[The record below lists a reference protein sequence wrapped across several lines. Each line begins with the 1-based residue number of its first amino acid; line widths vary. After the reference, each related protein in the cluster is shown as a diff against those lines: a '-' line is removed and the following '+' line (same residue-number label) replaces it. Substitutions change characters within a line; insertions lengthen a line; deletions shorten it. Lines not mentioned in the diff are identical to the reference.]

1 MRSQQS
7 LSEGSWVNGSIITL
21 WPRVSEQAKKML
33 CPWMVQGRCSE
44 VVAPSVAQNEHDYI
58 YISFH
63 KEPMSKIHNSGDIG
77 HISQCVSDQDLAGH
91 KLHPF
96 LSTSIF
102 HGIMY
107 LIRYTYIY
115 TQYYHIQI
123 IQYGFSFETLR
134 QATESL
140 PQEHCQCSS
149 PPAAGTTGDW
159 TGTCLGNLQ
168 RCRKVSKC
176 VQKLQD
182 KVT

>member
-1 MRSQQS
+1 MRSPQS

-58 YISFH
+58 YIYLSIRNPCQKSTILEILAISASVFLIKTSRVVH
-63 KEPMSKIHNSGDIG
+63 FDFSWNHVSYKIYI
-77 HISQCVSDQDLAGH
+77 
-91 KLHPF
+91 
-96 LSTSIF
+96 
-102 HGIMY
+102 
-107 LIRYTYIY
+107 YIY

>member
-58 YISFH
+58 YLSIRNPCQKSTILEILAISASVFLIKTSRATSYILYIH
-63 KEPMSKIHNSGDIG
+63 FEFSWNHVSYKI
-77 HISQCVSDQDLAGH
+77 
-91 KLHPF
+91 
-96 LSTSIF
+96 
-102 HGIMY
+102 Y
-107 LIRYTYIY
+107 RYI
-115 TQYYHIQI
+115 QYYHI
-123 IQYGFSFETLR
+123 YGFSFETLR

>member
-115 TQYYHIQI
+115 TVLSYTDHTVRLFFWNTTPGNGVSPAGALSMLKPASCWNHWRLNWYL
-123 IQYGFSFETLR
+123 SR
-134 QATESL
+134 ES
-140 PQEHCQCSS
+140 P
-149 PPAAGTTGDW
+149 
-159 TGTCLGNLQ
+159 
-168 RCRKVSKC
+168 KV
-176 VQKLQD
+176 
-182 KVT
+182 